1 MLHSK
6 IAKFKKAILED
17 ESSDLPKPVKEAI
30 IDLLPALRPLTT
42 QYLPESCVVQDYED
56 AEADAIAG
64 GIYYARAV
72 LKNKPESAEWNML
85 EWKRRLYSR
94 FNNAILESVR
104 YILYPLNIPR
114 PLRFSLK
121 KYSDAVIIIRKYVM
135 EDEIRNS
142 DLYRAVM
149 ELGCSLQDICSCR
162 SCSLGF
168 PDCPIMGMESSDI
181 IELHALLM
189 GARRSLS
196 YYAKLYRKN
205 YKFWIKT
212 LEALKEL
219 TVHAFT
225 PDTQSSY
232 DIDRVITLKRLH
244 DRMDEEHPDLFE
256 LYCFAISD
264 VDINKLNTNMELHT
278 PKGWLNRNIK
288 DRFGLET
295 DELKV
300 LLEKGDRIL
309 NEFRANEGLPPIQR
323 TIWHKSA

>member
-6 IAKFKKAILED
+6 ITKFKQALLED
-17 ESSDLPKPVKEAI
+17 DISGLPQTVKEAI
-30 IDLLPALRPLTT
+30 IELLPALRPLTM
-42 QYLPESCVVQDYED
+42 QYLPESCGVQDFED
-56 AEADAIAG
+56 AESDALLS
-64 GIYYARAV
+64 GIYYARAM
-72 LKNKPESAEWNML
+72 LKNKPECANWSMKEWN
-85 EWKRRLYSR
+85 RRLYSR
-94 FNNAILESVR
+94 FHNAVLESVR

-121 KYSDAVIIIRKYVM
+121 KYSDAMSIIRKYVM
-135 EDEIRNS
+135 EEEIKNS

-149 ELGCSLQDICSCR
+149 ELGCSMQDICACR

-168 PDCPIMGMESSDI
+168 PDCPILRMESGDI

-219 TVHAFT
+219 TVHTFI
-225 PDTQSSY
+225 PEVESSY
-232 DIDRVITLKRLH
+232 DIDRVLTLKRLH
-244 DRMDEEHPDLFE
+244 DRMDVEHPNLFE
-256 LYCFAISD
+256 VYCFSISD
-264 VDINKLNTNMELHT
+264 VDINKLNTNMVVHT

-295 DELKV
+295 DELKI
-300 LLEKGDRIL
+300 LLEKGDQIL

-323 TIWHKSA
+323 TVWSKSA